1 MAHIAICQMN
11 GTQIARDTNA
21 YLKTWKRTILFQVI
35 KFQVIKTQDSNSSE
49 TGRDVLEGFDRI
61 SKLNVRKKFSN
72 DYHRSLEVLR
82 VSLQVVVAAVGV
94 NVISMSKVGW
104 YSG

>member
-1 MAHIAICQMN
+1 M
-11 GTQIARDTNA
+11 
-21 YLKTWKRTILFQVI
+21 
-35 KFQVIKTQDSNSSE
+35 TQDSNSSE

-72 DYHRSLEVLR
+72 DHRSELEVLR

-94 NVISMSKVGW
+94 NVISMSKVGLVFW
-104 YSG
+104 VRPSQEMTIGGWL